1 MYENNP
7 TIFDWM
13 LLFFNSVYNF
23 TKIVDLKTQKDDYSR
38 TNDQICCRQ
47 GREETK
53 NSHWQQDNIE
63 VFLLQHCTLK
73 PFKFNIINSQIA
85 VKIQDCFTE
94 TVAALP
100 ILRTIRLRNV
110 LKNDVKGSQAIYFDF
125 FNRKCKNNIKLTKR
139 EAIYAR

>member
-73 PFKFNIINSQIA
+73 LFKFKINNSQIA
-85 VKIQDCFTE
+85 VEIQDCFTE

-100 ILRTIRLRNV
+100 SLRTIRLRNV

>member
-1 MYENNP
+1 MDENNP

-53 NSHWQQDNIE
+53 NSHW
-63 VFLLQHCTLK
+63 
-73 PFKFNIINSQIA
+73 
-85 VKIQDCFTE
+85 
-94 TVAALP
+94 
-100 ILRTIRLRNV
+100 
-110 LKNDVKGSQAIYFDF
+110 
-125 FNRKCKNNIKLTKR
+125 
-139 EAIYAR
+139 